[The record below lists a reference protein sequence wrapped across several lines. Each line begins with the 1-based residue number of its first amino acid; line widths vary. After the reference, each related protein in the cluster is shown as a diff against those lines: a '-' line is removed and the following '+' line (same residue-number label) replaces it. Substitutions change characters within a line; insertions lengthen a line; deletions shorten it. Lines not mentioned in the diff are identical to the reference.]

1 MADLDTYRIEINELD
16 DQIIKLFEARM
27 QVARNVGRYK
37 KERNLPILNAER
49 EALVIEKNVAKLED
63 KSLEDVTKRF
73 LQTMMDLS
81 KELQEQL

>member
-63 KSLEDVTKRF
+63 KGLEDVTKRF

>member
-1 MADLDTYRIEINELD
+1 MTDLDKYRVEINELD

-37 KERNLPILNAER
+37 LERNLPILNAER
-49 EALVIEKNVAKLED
+49 EALVIENNVAKLED

>member
-37 KERNLPILNAER
+37 KERNLPILNVER